1 MACPVCGNFVIFGGV
16 KDGKQ
21 RYCSKKCYDAD
32 LVPREAQLVPQA
44 LAERFSMELSRG
56 PCPKC
61 QGEGPVDIHESHS
74 VYSVILYT
82 KWQTKK
88 HLVCKRC
95 ASRQQ
100 ALDLIGSFIAGWWGI
115 PFGLIVTPCIL
126 IMNVVSMTRNPGLS
140 GPSEALK
147 ERARLIL
154 AANKLARAA
163 S

>member
-1 MACPVCGNFVIFGGV
+1 MSCPVCGKFVIFGGV

-21 RYCSKKCYDAD
+21 RYCSKRCYEADAVTREAR
-32 LVPREAQLVPQA
+32 LVPALLVDKFA
-44 LAERFSMELSRG
+44 RELSG
-56 PCPKC
+56 EPCPKC
-61 QGEGPVDIHESHS
+61 QGVGPIDIHESHS

-88 HLVCKRC
+88 HLVCSGC
-95 ASRQQ
+95 ARKQQ
-100 ALDLIGSFIAGWWGI
+100 AVDFAGSLIAGWWGI

-126 IMNVVSMTRNPGLS
+126 VMNIVSMTKHPGAN

-147 ERARLIL
+147 DRARLIL

-163 S
+163 R